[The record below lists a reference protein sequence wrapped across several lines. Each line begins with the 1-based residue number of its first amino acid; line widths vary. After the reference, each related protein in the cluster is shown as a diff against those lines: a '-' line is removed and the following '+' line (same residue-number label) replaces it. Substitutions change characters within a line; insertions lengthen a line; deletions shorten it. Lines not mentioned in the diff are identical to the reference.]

1 MNERYQ
7 AENLNSKKLLEKEPD
22 LVRPNLCKKPVFA
35 MIIAHLCS
43 NNCFFILFNWL
54 PALVIKKIKSYDFDD
69 ILEFAIARAKRET
82 SLSQFSAP
90 YSVERNERSGKAV
103 RKFRPK
109 RHLC

>member
-54 PALVIKKIKSYDFDD
+54 PALVIKKLSIQEQEIHSLISGRLVPCKSNQMCYDMINF
-69 ILEFAIARAKRET
+69 L
-82 SLSQFSAP
+82 
-90 YSVERNERSGKAV
+90 
-103 RKFRPK
+103 
-109 RHLC
+109 LCKDQLMDKQLQL